1 MVKEY
6 TLDNKLPFEDG
17 IFIAFYRSI
26 LLRNVE
32 FCDINSAKDL
42 AKCTQLTN
50 KFIKN
55 ALSAALAII
64 NGKIDVHDVLKNI
77 DSEYDQE
84 KAFNFLYIVY
94 RELFRRNN
102 PISFTVLTKLRLY
115 EFKEPQKSVFYDFDC
130 KMAWDYLLSYFA
142 QERFTKNLFTI
153 MWFRYRKII
162 IKCKANEY
170 EDFVYN
176 LYLKDVKNKTNFTR
190 SRPEKDEYT
199 AILQRAEGNKT
210 YKNIFDEVP

>member
-102 PISFTVLTKLRLY
+102 PISFTVLTKVRLY

-130 KMAWDYLLSYFA
+130 KLAWDYLLSYFA
-142 QERFTKNLFTI
+142 QERFTKNLFKI

-170 EDFVYN
+170 EDFVYD
-176 LYLKDVKNKTNFTR
+176 LYLKDVKNKTDLTR
-190 SRPEKDEYT
+190 RKPEKDMYS
-199 AILQRAEGNKT
+199 AILKRAERNYFK
-210 YKNIFDEVP
+210 KEIFDEIL

>member
-1 MVKEY
+1 MVNEF

-17 IFIAFYRSI
+17 IFIAYYRSI

-32 FCDINSAKDL
+32 FCEINSAEDL
-42 AKCTQLTN
+42 VKCTQLTN
-50 KFIKN
+50 KFIQSALN
-55 ALSAALAII
+55 AAFGIHT
-64 NGKIDVHDVLKNI
+64 GQIDVQDVLKNI

-94 RELFRRNN
+94 RELFRKSN
-102 PISFTVLTKLRLY
+102 PISSTVLTKVRLY

-130 KMAWDYLLSYFA
+130 KLAWDYLLSYFA
-142 QERFTKNLFTI
+142 QERFTKNLFAI
-153 MWFRYRKII
+153 MWFRYRKTI

-176 LYLKDVKNKTNFTR
+176 LYLKDVKNKTDLTR
-190 SRPEKDEYT
+190 RKPEKDMYS
-199 AILQRAEGNKT
+199 AILKRAERNYFK
-210 YKNIFDEVP
+210 KEIFDEI

>member
-6 TLDNKLPFEDG
+6 TLDYKVPFEDG

-32 FCDINSAKDL
+32 FCEINSAEDL

-130 KMAWDYLLSYFA
+130 KLAWDYLLSYFA
-142 QERFTKNLFTI
+142 QEKFTTNLFAI
-153 MWFRYRKII
+153 MWFRYRKSL
-162 IKCKANEY
+162 IKCKENEY

-176 LYLKDVKNKTNFTR
+176 LYLRDLKNKIVLTR
-190 SRPEKDEYT
+190 KKPEKDVYS
-199 AILQRAEGNKT
+199 AIIKRAEKS
-210 YKNIFDEVP
+210 YFKKEMFD

>member
-1 MVKEY
+1 MESLLLF
-6 TLDNKLPFEDG
+6 TN
-17 IFIAFYRSI
+17 I

-32 FCDINSAKDL
+32 FCEINSAEDL

-55 ALSAALAII
+55 ALVQLAII
-64 NGKIDVHDVLKNI
+64 NGKIDVHDCQKYRFRI
-77 DSEYDQE
+77 DQE
-84 KAFNFLYIVY
+84 RHLTFSQCT
-94 RELFRRNN
+94 ELFRRNN
-102 PISFTVLTKLRLY
+102 PISFTVLTNLDYMSLTS
-115 EFKEPQKSVFYDFDC
+115 KECFYDFDC
-130 KMAWDYLLSYFA
+130 KLAWDYLLSYFA
-142 QERFTKNLFTI
+142 QERFTKNLFKI

-199 AILQRAEGNKT
+199 SKLQRAEGNKT
-210 YKNIFDEVP
+210 YKNIFDEVMI